1 MTILRLAFHHRPSD
15 ERQWSQARDF
25 RELNATKENVKL
37 DQSTLADID
46 ALLSDTDE
54 LLTTSYPGDRDVRQP
69 VHTVY
74 VPGDQSTPDVTRE
87 WGQQALDFVEANGG
101 MVQLAERVII
111 ATRKE
116 AGSQVSQ
123 TIPNLHQVAREAEM
137 LAEAVAR
144 KLSTE
149 PIEDLRIDFEDGFG
163 NRDDE
168 TEDDCVRKAARNAVA
183 GLSGDAAPA
192 FFGIRFKCME
202 ADTRARGLRTLD
214 LFISEVIAAHGS
226 LPKQLVLTLP
236 KVSTVDQVRAMVLAC
251 KSLEAEHGLP
261 AGAITF
267 EVQVETPQLILGADG
282 SVPVAPAL
290 HAGEG
295 RVTSLHY
302 GTYDY
307 SASMGVAAA
316 YQAMDHPVADFAK
329 NQMLLAVAGTG
340 VHMSDGS
347 TNILPLGEPED
358 VQRAWALHS
367 GLVRRHLKRGIY
379 QGWDMHPHHLPTRFL
394 ATFRFYREGAE
405 AAATRLRNYVFKEDS
420 AVLDEPATA
429 KAMARYLRR
438 GLSCGAHTEEF
449 VIDRTQLSIET
460 LAQIARTGSAE

>member
-1 MTILRLAFHHRPSD
+1 M
-15 ERQWSQARDF
+15 
-25 RELNATKENVKL
+25 

-54 LLTTSYPGDRDVRQP
+54 LLSTRYPGERDVRQP

-74 VPGDQSTPDVTRE
+74 VPGHHSTPTLPRE
-87 WGQQALDFVEANGG
+87 WGEQALECVDANGG
-101 MVQLAERVII
+101 MVQLAERVIV
-111 ATRKE
+111 ASRKE
-116 AGSQVSQ
+116 TVPPDSQS
-123 TIPNLHQVAREAEM
+123 IPNLHQVAREAEM
-137 LAEAVAR
+137 LAEAVTR

-149 PIEDLRIDFEDGFG
+149 PIEDLRLDFEDGYG
-163 NRDDE
+163 DADDE
-168 TEDDCVRKAARNAVA
+168 TEDACARQAARNAIA
-183 GLSGDAAPA
+183 GLDETGAPA

-214 LFISEVIAAHGS
+214 IFLAEVIASHGR

-236 KVSTVDQVRAMVLAC
+236 KVSTVDQVRAMVIAC
-251 KSLEAEHGLP
+251 RSLEAQHDLAE
-261 AGAITF
+261 GAITF

-282 SVPVAPAL
+282 RVPLAPVL
-290 HAGEG
+290 DAGAG
-295 RVTSLHY
+295 RITSLHY

-329 NQMLLAVAGTG
+329 NQMMLAVAGTG
-340 VHMSDGS
+340 VHLSDGS
-347 TNILPLGEPED
+347 TNILPVGEPEEIH
-358 VQRAWALHS
+358 RAWGLHA

-379 QGWDMHPHHLPTRFL
+379 QGWDMHPHQLPTRFL

-405 AAATRLRNYVFKEDS
+405 RAATRLRNYVFHEDS

-429 KAMARYLRR
+429 RALARYLSR

-449 VIDRTQLSIET
+449 VTDRTKMSIET
-460 LAQIARTGSAE
+460 LNHIARTGAA